1 CQDFLKLTREL
12 DTSTSHLQGL
22 VQLDLHL
29 SVSVFGEVTA
39 VLDELT
45 DFREPKPPATVG
57 RSLLLHANH
66 SPTPLARDDVGDQG
80 VRLFVE
86 GVGRHLPSLLPWRVV
101 SLPGGV
107 KLRLRQESVSSSFKS
122 VDTDKTGCAVWECG
136 IILAYCL
143 CQAFLL
149 RGKSCAFE
157 LPIGP
162 GTENYG
168 VELGCGTGLVSLAL
182 ASLGAKMVATDGN
195 DQVLKLAERNLR
207 ENQDIAHER
216 VSFRKLMWGCL
227 DDAKALFGS
236 EGGGPPSVVV
246 GSDLVYPQSPPEPL
260 LAALDDLGG
269 HSSGTRAIVCLKER
283 TRDSSDFLAKARARG
298 WLVTDLAG
306 AD

>member
-1 CQDFLKLTREL
+1 FLKLTREL

-39 VLDELT
+39 VLVELT
-45 DFREPKPPATVG
+45 DFR
-57 RSLLLHANH
+57 
-66 SPTPLARDDVGDQG
+66 G

-149 RGKSCAFE
+149 RGKSCALE

-195 DQVLKLAERNLR
+195 DQVLKLAERNSR

-227 DDAKALFGS
+227 EDTKALFDS
-236 EGGGPPSVVV
+236 EGGGPPSVIV
-246 GSDLVYPQSPPEPL
+246 GSDLVYPQSPAEPL

-269 HSSGTRAIVCLKER
+269 HSSGSRAIICLKER

-298 WLVTDLAG
+298 WLVTDLAE
-306 AD
+306 ADDRLIHPDFIDSILKQHLFSL